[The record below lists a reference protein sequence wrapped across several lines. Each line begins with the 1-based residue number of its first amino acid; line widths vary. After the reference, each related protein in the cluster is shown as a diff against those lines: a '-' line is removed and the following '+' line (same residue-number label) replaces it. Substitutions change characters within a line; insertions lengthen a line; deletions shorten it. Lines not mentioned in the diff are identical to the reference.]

1 MTTTLGIG
9 VIGMGWM
16 GMAHSRGYRA
26 IPDRYWDGGIRP
38 RLVIC
43 ADDQPAR
50 ARQAQEMF
58 GFEEATTD
66 WRAVINHPAV
76 QVVNIASPN
85 FLHQEMVM
93 AAIAAGKHV
102 FCEKPIGRY
111 PEEAIEVADAARK
124 AGVMTGVGFNYR
136 WAPLVQYTRQL
147 IEAGKLGELTHYRGR
162 FYSMYG
168 SNPYGQL
175 TWRFKFEQ
183 AGYGVLGD
191 IMTHVVDMAHFL
203 AGPVDRL
210 VSQRNTF
217 IKDRPLPVPGRGT
230 HFSVGEPG
238 DPTGP
243 VENEDYIGT
252 LIEFANGAQGTLE
265 TSRTVFGP
273 KCEMAFEVYGTKG
286 AVKWNFERM
295 NELQVYL
302 PDAEIGHDGF
312 VTIFGGPDHPLHGRF
327 NPGPGIGLGYDD
339 LKTSEAFHFLKS
351 IVDGQQIEPGFAAAY
366 AAARTNQAMIRSWE
380 SGAWE
385 TVAA

>member
-1 MTTTLGIG
+1 
-9 VIGMGWM
+9 
-16 GMAHSRGYRA
+16 
-26 IPDRYWDGGIRP
+26 
-38 RLVIC
+38 
-43 ADDQPAR
+43 
-50 ARQAQEMF
+50 
-58 GFEEATTD
+58 
-66 WRAVINHPAV
+66 
-76 QVVNIASPN
+76 
-85 FLHQEMVM
+85 
-93 AAIAAGKHV
+93 
-102 FCEKPIGRY
+102 
-111 PEEAIEVADAARK
+111 
-124 AGVMTGVGFNYR
+124 
-136 WAPLVQYTRQL
+136 
-147 IEAGKLGELTHYRGR
+147 
-162 FYSMYG
+162 
-168 SNPYGQL
+168 
-175 TWRFKFEQ
+175 
-183 AGYGVLGD
+183 VLGD

-252 LIEFANGAQGTLE
+252 LVEFANGAQGTLE

-312 VTIFGGPDHPLHGRF
+312 TTIFGGPDHPLHGRF

-339 LKTSEAFHFLKS
+339 LKTSEAYHFLKS

-385 TVAA
+385 AVAA